1 MGDRNKVMTS
11 YNYKEP
17 NPQDSEKAIEQVKR
31 ALPNLVRKVH
41 EAVTNSTSTKQ
52 PLQKAQNQNG

>member
-1 MGDRNKVMTS
+1 MTS

>member
-1 MGDRNKVMTS
+1 MTS

-17 NPQDSEKAIEQVKR
+17 NPQDSERTMSGVKDFITH
-31 ALPNLVRKVH
+31 LKDKVH
-41 EAVTNSTSTKQ
+41 NAVIKNGATTKQ